1 MIKLAEITHIQQ
13 LQKHDIPRNTPEQR
27 GERSLQGKLQ
37 DTGKKINWRR
47 HQMTCAW
54 TRINIVKTDYIT
66 KSNLLSQCD
75 FIKTPMTFFTELKKK
90 Y

>member
-37 DTGKKINWRR
+37 DTGKKN
-47 HQMTCAW
+47 
-54 TRINIVKTDYIT
+54 KL
-66 KSNLLSQCD
+66 K
-75 FIKTPMTFFTELKKK
+75 KTPDDRKTFMCLDKN
-90 Y
+90 

>member
-37 DTGKKINWRR
+37 DTGKKN
-47 HQMTCAW
+47 
-54 TRINIVKTDYIT
+54 KL
-66 KSNLLSQCD
+66 K
-75 FIKTPMTFFTELKKK
+75 KTPDDMCLDKN
-90 Y
+90 